1 MVNSS
6 DNVQYACILTVLIK
20 PPEPHKTSSSSTN
33 TNSTSNSTGSNRGYT
48 ERLSLYM
55 PSDKIVLF
63 QWSAL
68 HTPTSFVVVVVVF
81 SQLTV

>member
-33 TNSTSNSTGSNRGYT
+33 STSSSTGSSRGYT

-68 HTPTSFVVVVVVF
+68 HTPTSFVVVVVF